1 MAPLRDDAIPV
12 TMFLVHHH
20 PAFSL
25 EESEGAVQKGTQYRG
40 NWFLTDLL
48 KGTTKAD

>member
-25 EESEGAVQKGTQYRG
+25 EESEGAAQKGHTAEETGFKRIR
-40 NWFLTDLL
+40 
-48 KGTTKAD
+48 